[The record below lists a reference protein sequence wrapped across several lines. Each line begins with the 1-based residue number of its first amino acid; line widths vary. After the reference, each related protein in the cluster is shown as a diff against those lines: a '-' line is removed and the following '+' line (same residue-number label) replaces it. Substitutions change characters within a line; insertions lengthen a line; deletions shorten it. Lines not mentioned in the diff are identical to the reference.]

1 MARSCGTRN
10 RRSRNVIAYRPV
22 SLGAAAGL
30 ILAAAM
36 TSLGA
41 APTAYTLSGPAVVHP
56 GGDGAAAYDPSGN
69 DGNGGNG
76 APGDNG
82 NGGPAAKVAPA
93 AKAAPAAR
101 AGQAGRAG
109 AAATAEHPDPA
120 VSPARAARVAP
131 AAHLAEPPASL
142 GSPAN
147 PAAETGR
154 VRLERRTHPR
164 AGQPL
169 DRGTPS

>member
-1 MARSCGTRN
+1 MTRSCGTRN
-10 RRSRNVIAYRPV
+10 RRSRNVIAYRSV

-41 APTAYTLSGPAVVHP
+41 APTAYTLSGPAVVIP
-56 GGDGAAAYDPSGN
+56 VVTARPPTIRAVMTATAATAHQVTT
-69 DGNGGNG
+69 
-76 APGDNG
+76 AT
-82 NGGPAAKVAPA
+82 
-93 AKAAPAAR
+93 APAAR
-101 AGQAGRAG
+101 AGGKVGRRGRRQRWAAG
-109 AAATAEHPDPA
+109 AAATVEHLDPA
-120 VSPARAARVAP
+120 VSPARAARVVP

-147 PAAETGR
+147 PAAETGG
-154 VRLERRTHPR
+154 VRLERRTRPR